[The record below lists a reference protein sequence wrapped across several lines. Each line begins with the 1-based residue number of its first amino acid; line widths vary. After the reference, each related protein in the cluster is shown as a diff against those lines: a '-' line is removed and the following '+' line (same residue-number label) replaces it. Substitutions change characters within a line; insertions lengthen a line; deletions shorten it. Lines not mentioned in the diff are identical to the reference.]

1 MERLLL
7 ILTWLFGWLELRKE
21 LTEAVLKLLPVLGTA
36 GGSLVANLSQAC
48 RVHLV
53 EQVIQVVTTTCR
65 EQLVMLVL
73 VMLYW
78 GQQSTALFQSVIPPL
93 YA

>member
-1 MERLLL
+1 M
-7 ILTWLFGWLELRKE
+7 FGWLELRKE
-21 LTEAVLKLLPVLGTA
+21 LTDAVLKLLPVLGTA

-48 RVHLV
+48 LVHLV

-73 VMLYW
+73 VMLYR